1 MFDTHGLHSQT
12 NCQSTCFVHR
22 NYLIEHEARG
32 STCVCVVN
40 KRRSMKFLRD

>member
-22 NYLIEHEARG
+22 NYLIEHEASRQG
-32 STCVCVVN
+32 VLHV
-40 KRRSMKFLRD
+40 FAL